1 MNNLTE
7 GEHRKYAI
15 WGVVALVVI
24 GLLAW
29 SAQTFLGGGEASAIL
44 SLESNPP
51 EVPIETVLDE
61 KIVYTSD
68 LSYPKEALINDCEF
82 RGGEF
87 NECGSSSEDASE
99 ESLVCA
105 YTCSF

>member
-7 GEHRKYAI
+7 GDRRKYAI
-15 WGVVALVVI
+15 LGVVALVVI

-29 SAQTFLGGGEASAIL
+29 SAQTFLGGSEAAAIL

-51 EVPIETVLDE
+51 EVPVEAVLGE
-61 KIVYTSD
+61 KIIYTSD

-87 NECGSSSEDASE
+87 DECGSSSEGS
-99 ESLVCA
+99 SVCA
-105 YTCSF
+105 YTCEL